1 MLACVCVCVGAGVSP
16 SMSVMM
22 PQLVGFLASSSTS
35 FLHSSGPP
43 PLVQLR
49 DDEEDEG
56 EGGEAKRG
64 RWRKRMEK

>member
-1 MLACVCVCVGAGVSP
+1 
-16 SMSVMM
+16 MSVMM